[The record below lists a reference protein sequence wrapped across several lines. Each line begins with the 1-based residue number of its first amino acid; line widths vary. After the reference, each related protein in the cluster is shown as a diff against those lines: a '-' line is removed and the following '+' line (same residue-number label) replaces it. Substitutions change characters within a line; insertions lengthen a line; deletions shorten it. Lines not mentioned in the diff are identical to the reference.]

1 MKKIK
6 RIKLFLLI
14 IMTVSLFSLSSCEN
28 PELQCEHKWGEWQF
42 NENYHWRQY
51 ACEHKTTIKR
61 EWHID
66 DGKDGLCDV
75 CNAEMY
81 KISPLD
87 IDNLDG
93 KYYGECSYSSVY
105 SGLVIDGKEF
115 VFNDSK
121 YYNFEKVVIEKID
134 GFFDRLSD
142 ESLYENWYLNM
153 PVEKLKEATNIYY
166 YELNKDNISHTGV
179 YLFKVDNDIY
189 LFNASYSEEFKYL
202 IFEGFRLIERRE
214 FYTLEQ
220 ALTCEYLKQ
229 EDLEVIANLYN
240 NKTVCE
246 QELAID
252 IKTQILKQFCK
263 ENNIE
268 YKDNI
273 GNVRFY
279 GEYNGSY
286 VVMIDGFGKNYISVN
301 EQVIVDGVTFNYDTT
316 QRLFV
321 WNYLDK

>member
-14 IMTVSLFSLSSCEN
+14 IMTVSLFSLSSCEA
-28 PELQCEHKWGEWQF
+28 PTCEHKWGEWQF

-75 CNAEMY
+75 CNAEMD

-153 PVEKLKEATNIYY
+153 PLEKLKEATNIYY
-166 YELNKDNISHTGV
+166 YETSRDDISYGGI
-179 YLFKVDNDIY
+179 YLFKVENDIY
-189 LFNASYSEEFKYL
+189 LFDASYSEEFQYL
-202 IFEGFRLIERRE
+202 IFEGHRLIERRE
-214 FYTLEQ
+214 IYSLDIATLCGY
-220 ALTCEYLKQ
+220 LTH
-229 EDLEVIANLYN
+229 EDLEAVAELFNNQKVSSQNLD
-240 NKTVCE
+240 TE
-246 QELAID
+246 
-252 IKTQILKQFCK
+252 IKTQILKQFCY
-263 ENNIE
+263 ENNIDYE
-268 YKDNI
+268 ENMGSI
-273 GNVRFY
+273 RFY

-286 VVMIDGFGKNYISVN
+286 VIMVDGCGEEHAEV
-301 EQVIVDGVTFNYDTT
+301 EEEVEVDGVVFNYSDT
-316 QRLFV
+316 QRLLV
-321 WNYLDK
+321 WNSNKK